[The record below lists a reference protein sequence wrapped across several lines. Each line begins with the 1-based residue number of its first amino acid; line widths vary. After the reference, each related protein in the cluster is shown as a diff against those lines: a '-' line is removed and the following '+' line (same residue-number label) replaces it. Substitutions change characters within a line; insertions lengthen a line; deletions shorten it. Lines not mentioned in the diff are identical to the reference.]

1 MKYYL
6 NYFFVYNVYIKLDD
20 MNVTFYIFFIES
32 SFIIRKFLANV
43 RLSEYLFYVVEKEKK
58 CLCKFIELK
67 VIYSNLNLKQTIFLK
82 YF

>member
-58 CLCKFIELK
+58 KL
-67 VIYSNLNLKQTIFLK
+67 V
-82 YF
+82 